1 MRRIRKYRKCLKRKR
16 VERRQDETSKRTS
29 HVVDENRHSFRNV
42 SNENHRVDLVCAFS
56 LFVNQREIDVQTIGD
71 RRHADRKTNGRDF
84 LRRNDFLSI
93 YRFAPKNKEKKRRVF
108 LLPLRND
115 LNLRRQDWRQQRS
128 WNREYAKKSNGW
140 RPVRQTNYRREY
152 RKIPGKKIRIDFSS
166 RETFRSNL
174 NLRRVQVHSDD
185 VIGAGDAQHVSDQF
199 GRNRSATLK
208 ARKEKTNRFCFLQCE
223 TNFVFSILSSVRE
236 TRNDGGH
243 SRRRSDLTGVDHDE
257 KLH

>member
-152 RKIPGKKIRIDFSS
+152 RKIPGKKSGSIFL
-166 RETFRSNL
+166 REKLFDRTWICDACKSIVMMWSAPETLNMLATSLAEIGARLWKRERKKQIGFVFFNAKRTLSFRSC
-174 NLRRVQVHSDD
+174 R
-185 VIGAGDAQHVSDQF
+185 A
-199 GRNRSATLK
+199 
-208 ARKEKTNRFCFLQCE
+208 
-223 TNFVFSILSSVRE
+223 
-236 TRNDGGH
+236 
-243 SRRRSDLTGVDHDE
+243 
-257 KLH
+257 